1 MSSWKMKWSSSSPPA
16 EGGQLA
22 ARCSASKCGKTNPE
36 TLTNPDGRVLGESFL
51 DHDDEVVDDLSVSS
65 AVAAV
70 DDSSP

>member
-1 MSSWKMKWSSSSPPA
+1 MSSWKMKLSSSSPPA
-16 EGGQLA
+16 GGGQLA
-22 ARCSASKCGKTNPE
+22 ARSASKCGKTNPE